1 MKFVL
6 KTIGLYLRVINSFS
20 SKIGGKHA
28 FYIFCSPFSA
38 KVTPKHQ
45 SFLDT
50 GSQEDIIVEGETI
63 KLYKWGDGDRKVLCV
78 HGWRSNTYRWR
89 DYIKTLTEQGCTVYS
104 IDFPAH
110 GNSEGRFWN
119 LLKGEA
125 AIKAAIDHIGLVD
138 TIISHSVGC
147 FCTLYFC
154 DQNPMLQPRKVVSLA
169 SAGRVHDFIYEV
181 KRMLSL
187 TDREVNNLMNHFRT
201 YTGKDPDYFDIE
213 NFFSHINTKA
223 LIIHDEG
230 DPDTDVKYSRRLHE
244 LYDDSEL
251 VITQGLGH
259 KLRSKDVLERVV
271 KFVVADSKPSSTDT
285 AILEQKNHKPFPVQ

>member
-6 KTIGLYLRVINSFS
+6 NTIGLYLRFINSVS
-20 SKIGGKHA
+20 SKIGGKQA
-28 FYIFCSPFSA
+28 FYVFCSPFSA

-45 SFLDT
+45 AFLDT
-50 GSQEDIIVEGETI
+50 GSQEDINVDGELI
-63 KLYKWGDGDRKVLCV
+63 KLYKWGGGDKKILCV

-89 DYIKTLTEQGCTVYS
+89 DYIKSLTAKGYTVYS

-125 AIKAAIDHIGLVD
+125 AIKATIQHIGVVD

-154 DQNPMLQPRKVVSLA
+154 DQNPSLQPRKVVSLA
-169 SAGRVHDFIYEV
+169 SAGKVSDFINEV
-181 KRMLSL
+181 KRMLHL
-187 TDREVNNLMNHFRT
+187 NDREINNLLNYFTT
-201 YTGKDPDYFDIE
+201 YTGKDPAYFDIE
-213 NFFSHINTKA
+213 NFFSNINTKA
-223 LIIHDEG
+223 LLIHDED

-251 VITQGLGH
+251 VITKGLGH
-259 KLRSKDVLERVV
+259 KLRSKDVLQRVV
-271 KFVVADSKPSSTDT
+271 KYV
-285 AILEQKNHKPFPVQ
+285 IEN

>member
-1 MKFVL
+1 MKFIL
-6 KTIGLYLRVINSFS
+6 NTIGLYLRMLNSIS

-38 KVTPKHQ
+38 KITPKQQAFLETATQQ
-45 SFLDT
+45 SID
-50 GSQEDIIVEGETI
+50 VVGEKI
-63 KLYKWGDGDRKVLCV
+63 KLYKWGNGDRKILCV

-89 DYIKTLTEQGCTVYS
+89 DYIKTLTENGCTVYS

-125 AIKAAIDHIGLVD
+125 SIKATIDHIGVVD

-147 FCTLYFC
+147 FCSLYFC
-154 DQNPMLQPRKVVSLA
+154 DQNPTLQPRKMVSLA
-169 SAGRVHDFIYEV
+169 SAGRVHDFIDEV
-181 KRMLSL
+181 KKMLSL
-187 TDREVNNLMNHFRT
+187 GDREIDNLMNYFVT
-201 YTGKDPDYFDIE
+201 YTGRDPHYFDIE
-213 NFFSHINTKA
+213 NFFSEIKAKA
-223 LIIHDEG
+223 LLIHDED

-251 VITQGLGH
+251 IITKGLGH
-259 KLRSKDVLERVV
+259 KLRSKDVLEHVV
-271 KFVVADSKPSSTDT
+271 KYVIT
-285 AILEQKNHKPFPVQ
+285 Q

>member
-6 KTIGLYLRVINSFS
+6 NIIGLYLRLINSIS
-20 SKIGGKHA
+20 SKIGGTHA

-38 KVTPKHQ
+38 KITPKQ
-45 SFLDT
+45 QTFLDT
-50 GSQEDIIVEGETI
+50 AIQEDINVDGEII

-89 DYIKTLTEQGCTVYS
+89 DYIKTLTSKGFTVYS

-125 AIKAAIDHIGLVD
+125 SIKATINHIGVVD
-138 TIISHSVGC
+138 TILSHSVGC
-147 FCTLYFC
+147 FCSLYFC
-154 DQNPMLQPRKVVSLA
+154 DQNPTLQPKKMVSLA
-169 SAGRVHDFIYEV
+169 SAGRVHDFINEV
-181 KRMLSL
+181 KKMLNL
-187 TDREVNNLMNHFRT
+187 TDREIENLKKYFQNFA
-201 YTGKDPDYFDIE
+201 GKDPEYFDIE
-213 NFFSHINTKA
+213 NFFTNINTKA
-223 LIIHDEG
+223 LLIHDEG

-251 VITQGLGH
+251 VITKGLGH

-271 KFVVADSKPSSTDT
+271 KYIVEK
-285 AILEQKNHKPFPVQ
+285 

>member
-1 MKFVL
+1 ML
-6 KTIGLYLRVINSFS
+6 NSIS

-38 KVTPKHQ
+38 KITPKQQAFLETATQQ
-45 SFLDT
+45 SID
-50 GSQEDIIVEGETI
+50 VVGEKI
-63 KLYKWGDGDRKVLCV
+63 KLYKWGNGDRKILCV

-89 DYIKTLTEQGCTVYS
+89 DYIKTLTKNGCTVYS

-125 AIKAAIDHIGLVD
+125 SIKATIDHIGVVD

-147 FCTLYFC
+147 FCSLYFC
-154 DQNPMLQPRKVVSLA
+154 DQNPTLQPRKMVSLA
-169 SAGRVHDFIYEV
+169 SAGRVHDFIDEV
-181 KRMLSL
+181 KKMLSL
-187 TDREVNNLMNHFRT
+187 GDREIDNLMNYFVT
-201 YTGKDPDYFDIE
+201 YTGRDPHYFDIE
-213 NFFSHINTKA
+213 NFFSDIKAKA
-223 LIIHDEG
+223 LLIHDED

-251 VITQGLGH
+251 IITKGLGH
-259 KLRSKDVLERVV
+259 KLRSKDVLEHVV
-271 KFVVADSKPSSTDT
+271 KYVIT
-285 AILEQKNHKPFPVQ
+285 Q